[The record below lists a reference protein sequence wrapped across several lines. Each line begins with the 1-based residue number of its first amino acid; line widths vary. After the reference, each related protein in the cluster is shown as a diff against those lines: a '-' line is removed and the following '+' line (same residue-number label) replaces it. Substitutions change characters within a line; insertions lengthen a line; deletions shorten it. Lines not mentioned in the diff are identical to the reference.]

1 MYHLYTYLLGIHK
14 CLWAEIFVVNCC
26 RLQHLCI
33 FCFSWSIQNKC
44 KQIIVQCHFIKFR
57 ICMTR
62 KDWSF
67 FIYCRLEK
75 NSTFFQHRKFLNTKS
90 LVWGISPSAFCLKP
104 SLCKNHE
111 HDLVFTALNAIPI
124 YTIAIKYV
132 AWIYVVP
139 SVEMGQFFFALRFF
153 VKGKKFLDHT
163 G

>member
-1 MYHLYTYLLGIHK
+1 MYSTIVTSYLCWKKFSYILYTSKIMYHLYTYLLGIHK

-33 FCFSWSIQNKC
+33 FCFSWSIQNQC

-90 LVWGISPSAFCLKP
+90 LVWGISPSAFLFKTFIVQK
-104 SLCKNHE
+104 SR
-111 HDLVFTALNAIPI
+111 A
-124 YTIAIKYV
+124 
-132 AWIYVVP
+132 
-139 SVEMGQFFFALRFF
+139 RFG
-153 VKGKKFLDHT
+153 VYCP
-163 G
+163 